1 MKKIVIASDHA
12 AFDLKN
18 SMIEKLHEYGCE
30 TVDVG
35 CYEKASCDYPVFAEK
50 ACRALLAGE
59 GDLCVLLCGTGVG
72 MSLAANKIKG
82 IRAAACSDTY
92 TAEYTRRHNDAN
104 VLCMGARVVGE
115 GLAWEI
121 IKIFIDTDFEGGK
134 HARRVAMIKEIEDKQ

>member
-12 AFDLKN
+12 AFDLKGA
-18 SMIEKLHEYGCE
+18 MIEKLHEYGCE

-35 CYEKASCDYPVFAEK
+35 CYKKASCDYPVYAEK
-50 ACRALLAGE
+50 ACRTLLDGE

-115 GLAWEI
+115 GLAWGI
-121 IKIFIDTDFEGGK
+121 IKIFIESEFEGGK
-134 HARRVAMIKEIEDKQ
+134 HARRVAMIKDIEDKQ